1 MSQTPCPPIMGNG
14 KPSAWKQNSTVHF
27 VIGFGFDDQ
36 QKAIIRDQLSKWHNA
51 GFANVTFVEKT
62 DADKGPGSCCG
73 GNAILFVSRVVPSEP
88 NLQGSLEGGTFPD
101 GQSRGTSFMNIHPDV
116 LDYTAFTH
124 AVSHETGHTFG
135 LGDCIGCPAGSTA
148 MTTGI
153 TGLNDNTSGHDGP
166 TDCDINKVQQM
177 ESECDYCLTRNTS
190 HAQRPT

>member
-1 MSQTPCPPIMGNG
+1 MGNG

-27 VIGFGFDDQ
+27 VIGFGFDYQ